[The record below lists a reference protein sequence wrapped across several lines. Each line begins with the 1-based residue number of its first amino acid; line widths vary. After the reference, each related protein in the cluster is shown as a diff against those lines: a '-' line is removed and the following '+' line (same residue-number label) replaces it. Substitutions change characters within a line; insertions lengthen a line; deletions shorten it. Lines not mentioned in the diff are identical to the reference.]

1 MYNELSFT
9 AGNEKHR
16 AFFMNGFLSSS
27 NESATNLHKH
37 NFSEIHFITGGNAS
51 FLVGE
56 SKTQLES
63 GDIMI
68 IPQGEFH
75 CCLEKEKSTLHNAF
89 QVDFSVPGVRTSHIG
104 SEVISNL
111 FFEIESLKKTGDYV
125 KVSSYISLFCSYL
138 CPEGKCIASPVSDY
152 GFIIQ
157 EFISTNYNKK
167 IKLSDLACELH
178 LSERQTERLVREH
191 TGNSFKEEVRKIRIN
206 VAHRLLSSTEI
217 PLSEI
222 ASYVGY
228 ESYAGFWKA
237 AAAGNPRWRF
247 TGNSRDK

>member
-1 MYNELSFT
+1 MYNELSISVL
-9 AGNEKHR
+9 NENHR

-27 NESATNLHKH
+27 KETATNLHKH
-37 NFSEIHFITGGNAS
+37 NFSEIHFITGGNAV

-56 SKTQLES
+56 GRINLHS

-75 CCLEKEKSTLHNAF
+75 CCTQKDETTLHNAF
-89 QVDFSVPGVRTSHIG
+89 QVDFDVKEVRTAHIG
-104 SEVISNL
+104 SGVASNL
-111 FFEIESLKKTGDYV
+111 FSEIESLKITGDYT
-125 KVSSYISLFCSYL
+125 KVSAYISLFCSYL
-138 CPEGKCIASPVSDY
+138 CPKDKSIAEPVSDY

-167 IKLSDLACELH
+167 IKLSDLANELH
-178 LSERQTERLVREH
+178 LSERQTERLVRLH

-206 VAHRLLSSTEI
+206 VANQLLASSDMT
-217 PLSEI
+217 LSEV
-222 ASYVGY
+222 AEYVGY

-237 AAAGNPRWRF
+237 HNLC
-247 TGNSRDK
+247 